1 MSQQAPLLQVRNLSV
16 TFETEERVVH
26 AVKDISFDVMP
37 GEVLGLVG
45 ESGSGKTVTGMSIL
59 RLVPSPPGRYDS
71 GEILFEGQDILKLR
85 PEDLRKIRGEKISAI
100 FQEPMTALS
109 PLKKVGEQ
117 LRELLDI
124 HRPTWTRADKEKMVL
139 DWLHK
144 VGIPDPETRQH
155 QYPFQF
161 SGGMRQRVT
170 IAMALMLEP
179 RLVIAD
185 EPTTALDVT
194 LQAQVFELM
203 MQMKSSKTSMIF
215 ITHDMGVV
223 WELCDRVLVMK
234 NARFV
239 EEGPVESLFGN
250 PREPYTQKLLAAV
263 PRLSDPPVRSD
274 AEFPPKPIV
283 HTDGLMT
290 WFPIKRGVISRTV
303 SHVKAVD
310 GVNMQIRPGE
320 TVGVVGES
328 GSGKSTLGRT
338 LIGLEKATGGE
349 LFYESSPLRGLK
361 SKDWRMIRREI
372 QMIFQDPYSSL
383 NSRMRVLDL
392 ITEAPIVHGLLSH
405 ADPDYAANCLEE
417 VGLSPDMLRRYPHEF
432 SGGQRQ
438 RICIARALA
447 LKPKIIICDEAV
459 SALDVT
465 IQAQILEL
473 LLELRER
480 HNLAYLFI
488 SHDLGVVKRICDH
501 VLVMQHGKIVE
512 EGSPTQIV
520 ESPQHPYTQRLLSAV
535 PSPGDPAKRRAVLQ
549 TAVTPVSGT

>member
-1 MSQQAPLLQVRNLSV
+1 MNTVEPLLQVRNLSV
-16 TFETEERVVH
+16 TFQTEERVVH
-26 AVKDISFDVMP
+26 AVKNVSFNVMP

-59 RLVPSPPGRYDS
+59 RLNPSPPARYDS
-71 GEILFEGQDILKLR
+71 GEILFEGRDILKLEPR
-85 PEDLRKIRGEKISAI
+85 ELRQIRGEKISAI

-109 PLKKVGEQ
+109 PLKTVGDQ

-124 HRPTWTRADKEKMVL
+124 HRPAWSRAKKDATVIE
-139 DWLHK
+139 WLEK
-144 VGIPDPETRQH
+144 VGIPDPETRRH
-155 QYPFQF
+155 QYPFQY

-194 LQAQVFELM
+194 LQAQVFDLM
-203 MQMKSSKTSMIF
+203 MKMKSSKTSLIF

-234 NARFV
+234 DAKLV
-239 EEGPVESLFGN
+239 EEGEVETLFGN
-250 PREPYTQKLLAAV
+250 PREDYTQKLLAAV
-263 PRLSDPPVRSD
+263 PRLSDPPVRSGVDFPD
-274 AEFPPKPIV
+274 APIIR
-283 HTDGLMT
+283 TEGLRT
-290 WFPIKRGVISRTV
+290 WFPVKRGILSRTV

-310 GVNMQIRPGE
+310 GVDMCIRPGE

-338 LIGLEKATGGE
+338 LIGLEQATGGQ
-349 LFYESSPLRGLK
+349 LYYGDLPLRGLRA
-361 SKDWRMIRREI
+361 SSWRGIRREI

-383 NSRMRVLDL
+383 NPRMRILDL
-392 ITEAPIVHGLLSH
+392 LTEAAVVHGIIPKPD
-405 ADPDYAANCLEE
+405 ADFAADCLRE
-417 VGLSPDMLRRYPHEF
+417 VGLSADMLRRYPHEF

-447 LKPKIIICDEAV
+447 LKPQIIICDEAV

-473 LLELRER
+473 LLELRGR

-501 VLVMQHGKIVE
+501 VLVMQHGEVVE
-512 EGSPTQIV
+512 QGPAARVVDAPE
-520 ESPQHPYTQRLLSAV
+520 HPYTQRLLSAV
-535 PSPGDPAKRRAVLQ
+535 PSPGDSSRRRR
-549 TAVTPVSGT
+549 